1 MAQIPLHRVVLY
13 SVLAAAAAGLFLKAG
28 VFRHPER
35 AEETS
40 ASSPAHDD
48 PIKKYVG
55 EKIKYQVKLGIL
67 SVGTAEFEHKNVAEL
82 DGTAVHVVNFR
93 TVLARFRDNE
103 LIYCLPVSLLP
114 VRVERTIDFWP
125 KKERITEE
133 YDQSGFSLKITR
145 EEGKNRSERIIRR
158 DKAIHNA
165 VLLPYYVRTVPGLK
179 EGWRMD
185 VQLPTQSFT
194 VSLDSI
200 EEVKVP
206 AGIFKAYHFTSEP
219 RKFEIWISADE
230 KRIPLKLKGT
240 SSAGYTL
247 LLTGYSR

>member
-1 MAQIPLHRVVLY
+1 MTRVPRDRIILCVI
-13 SVLAAAAAGLFLKAG
+13 LAAAAAGWFLKT
-28 VFRHPER
+28 VIFRSSEHGGE
-35 AEETS
+35 A
-40 ASSPAHDD
+40 AAFSPAQED

-55 EKIKYQVKLGIL
+55 EKILYQVKLGIL
-67 SVGTAEFEHKNVAEL
+67 SVGTAEFEHRDIAEL
-82 DGTAVHVVNFR
+82 NGTAVHVVNFR

-103 LIYCLPVSLLP
+103 LIYCLPGSLLP
-114 VRVERTIDFWP
+114 VRVERMIDFWP

-133 YDQSGFSLKITR
+133 YDQTVFSLKITR
-145 EEGKNRSERIIRR
+145 EEGKSRSEQVIKKDR
-158 DKAIHNA
+158 AIHNA
-165 VLLPYYVRTVPGLK
+165 VLLPYYVRTIPGLK
-179 EGWRMD
+179 EGWRMN
-185 VQLPTQSFT
+185 VQLPTQSFI

-206 AGIFKAYHFTSEP
+206 AGTFKAYHFTSEP

-247 LLTGYSR
+247 LLTGYSI